1 MALLIIIVTGL
12 SLMAITVA
20 NSVSSFSLEDHEIK
34 YAAARADVG
43 LLMLEGTVESYLRH
57 SVDQE
62 GRIVYPGD
70 GVDLGMDLA
79 PLHGYIPSEQ
89 LYGIQWSVRTGHYR
103 GVPAVGICATPLN
116 NGTVTV
122 KAIDQVAT
130 SLPAA
135 YVVLASDCFA
145 QSGQANG
152 GTLTYWLE
160 VSAFDDASALGA
172 DVLEGAGERSAP
184 AQETLAPV
192 KGCSVKG
199 NCFGHLKNL
208 QNLGDAEAIEPIEP
222 VVGYTGSSAREGYAK
237 ARKQRCDALSADPRK
252 NSNWNRLLK
261 ACIQ

>member
-20 NSVSSFSLEDHEIK
+20 NSVSSFSLEDHEVK
-34 YAAARADVG
+34 YASARVDVG

-70 GVDLGMDLA
+70 GVDLSMDLA

-116 NGTVTV
+116 NGSVTV
-122 KAIDQVAT
+122 RAMDQVVK
-130 SLPAA
+130 SLPAP

-145 QSGQANG
+145 QESQAKG
-152 GTLTYWLE
+152 ATLTYWLE
-160 VSAFDDASALGA
+160 VSAFEDAPALGA
-172 DVLEGAGERSAP
+172 DDLEGAGESAAP
-184 AQETLAPV
+184 AESPLAPV

-199 NCFGHLKNL
+199 NCYGHLKNL
-208 QNLGDAEAIEPIEP
+208 QNLGDAEVIEQVEAP
-222 VVGYTGSSAREGYAK
+222 VGYTGSSAREGYAK

-261 ACIQ
+261 ACIK